1 MLIKNS
7 AQPTP
12 NLFNKYLHIKRK
24 ALNPSVIKCGRARRF
39 VTCFNKSLWNSGA
52 VSCNALR
59 IISYAKECKH
69 ICKTQDTTLLD
80 ASYVKKLNEHTNLND
95 LFLDYHSI
103 SHIAQDGTTV
113 GRLKGVIFS
122 SSMSLGIFMW
132 LLTPSQIAVIEFA
145 RHQVLVSTY
154 VRHGTTGT
162 AAAKPAGK
170 GR

>member
-1 MLIKNS
+1 MELWSSIL
-7 AQPTP
+7 QC
-12 NLFNKYLHIKRK
+12 
-24 ALNPSVIKCGRARRF
+24 SVDHQLCQGIH
-39 VTCFNKSLWNSGA
+39 L
-52 VSCNALR
+52 
-59 IISYAKECKH
+59 SYT
-69 ICKTQDTTLLD
+69 CKTQDTTLLN

-95 LFLDYHSI
+95 LFLDYHSL
-103 SHIAQDGTTV
+103 SHTARDGTTV

-132 LLTPSQIAVIEFA
+132 LLTLSQIAFIEFA

-154 VRHGTTGT
+154 VRDRTTGT